1 MIDTIKLGI
10 PLKPS
15 QYKRIKKRVA
25 KDDRYQWVLYNEAKG
40 EMHFRKVSGDAP
52 MDKQSYHRQLRW
64 NVPPS
69 YEPDCCLTIEFSVPK
84 LWYGHNIDLLY
95 GYMPALEY
103 LKGVLETQFSFK
115 RLKLTEVKNWII
127 FRLDVCYAWLFP
139 SQALAHRYLNSLKRL
154 NFPRKS
160 PVIYPTAIVF
170 VGKTYSIKFYE
181 KSPEFRSHDRKEL
194 LKGKASLEWV
204 NHLEEKAEGNLRC
217 EATLRTKFLRRHG
230 IKTIGD
236 LNSPVIRADWH
247 DKTEHPHMPRCSVW
261 SYILDLEEEG
271 IEVID
276 GGVYTLPPVQIG
288 YYELDDSLAAY
299 PHPGGN
305 FTLIKRHQT
314 VLILQ
319 YLLEKFIGA
328 NSGMQRVD
336 EVEAKLMEA
345 YKPVKAARLVGMW
358 LYVQKFGTTKT
369 RDIYGHNS
377 YYVAKREMK
386 AAGVSLIEPPID
398 VRSVDRRFLEKFRLE
413 LPSDYVSNKHDN
425 FRESENVLNY
435 VPKMSEQG

>member
-1 MIDTIKLGI
+1 
-10 PLKPS
+10 
-15 QYKRIKKRVA
+15 
-25 KDDRYQWVLYNEAKG
+25 
-40 EMHFRKVSGDAP
+40 
-52 MDKQSYHRQLRW
+52 
-64 NVPPS
+64 
-69 YEPDCCLTIEFSVPK
+69 
-84 LWYGHNIDLLY
+84 
-95 GYMPALEY
+95 
-103 LKGVLETQFSFK
+103 
-115 RLKLTEVKNWII
+115 
-127 FRLDVCYAWLFP
+127 
-139 SQALAHRYLNSLKRL
+139 
-154 NFPRKS
+154 
-160 PVIYPTAIVF
+160 VF

-181 KSPEFRSHDRKEL
+181 KLPEFRSHDRKEM

-217 EATLRTKFLRRHG
+217 EATLRTKFLRRQG
-230 IKTIGD
+230 IKTIGN
-236 LNSPVIRADWH
+236 LNDWVIQADWH
-247 DKTEHPHMPRCSVW
+247 DKTEHPYYPNFSLWC
-261 SYILDLEEEG
+261 YLTELEKEG
-271 IEVID
+271 IAVED
-276 GGVYTLPPVQIG
+276 GSVYKMPPVKIG
-288 YYELDDSLAAY
+288 YYELDGSIATY
-299 PHPGGN
+299 SHPGGD

-314 VLILQ
+314 VFILQ

-398 VRSVDRRFLEKFRLE
+398 VKAIDRKFLEKFRLE
-413 LPSDYVSNKHDN
+413 LPSDYVSNRYDG
-425 FRESENVLNY
+425 FRDSDNVLNY